1 MNSSSSQLIG
11 IYITALPLFVV
22 WIVGL
27 FVAILNWKRAPKV
40 SLLVVA
46 AVIIGFG
53 TAVISPLLSI
63 WVSGMYR
70 TGLDRDK
77 FQLVTIAV
85 NAIMRLLESLSWI
98 LMLVAV
104 FVAVRRKPQIGLG
117 LS

>member
-22 WIVGL
+22 WIVGF

-104 FVAVRRKPQIGLG
+104 FVAVRRKPQVGLG